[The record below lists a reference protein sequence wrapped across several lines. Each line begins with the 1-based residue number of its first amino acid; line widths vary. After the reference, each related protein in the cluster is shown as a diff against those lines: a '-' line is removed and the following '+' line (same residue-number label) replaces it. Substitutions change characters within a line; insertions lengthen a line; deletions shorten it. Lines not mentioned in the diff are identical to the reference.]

1 MKVIFICVFIIQ
13 SLSLKSQEELKIND
27 FNIKIIGVI
36 EMQDLV
42 LVNPQKYDFRKINR
56 NPQIIATE
64 KRNLKIVENTKIKN
78 FKYLALEPN
87 FYLCLSRFSNANF
100 PFDYLLPI
108 AKDSI
113 KELLEDAY
121 RNPYFSK
128 FCKNYYG
135 FRNYSEFKIGS
146 YEYTEITHSKWLVV
160 LINVELYNDYL
171 KKTLPFK
178 GVFLDEKTIK
188 GMYVKLLIPV

>member
-1 MKVIFICVFIIQ
+1 MKVKFFCVFIIL
-13 SLSLKSQEELKIND
+13 SLSLKSQEELQIND

-36 EMQDLV
+36 EVQDLV
-42 LVNPQKYDFRKINR
+42 LVNPRKIDYKKTKR

-64 KRNLKIVENTKIKN
+64 KSNLKIVKNTKVKN

-128 FCKNYYG
+128 FCNNHNSFKND
-135 FRNYSEFKIGS
+135 SKFKIGS
-146 YEYTEITHSKWLVV
+146 YEYTDIAHSKWLVV
-160 LINVELYNDYL
+160 LIRVELYNDYL
-171 KKTLPFK
+171 RRTLPFK

-188 GMYVKLLIPV
+188 ELYVKLLIPV